1 MRSCFLFLILL
12 LLTPL
17 TSLAYST
24 DCIIKNG
31 RAYGYVTPA
40 KYSHLTIQGNVKF
53 IFLDDDLDEID
64 TDTTYEY
71 EYVTGR
77 EEIEDVRAPRNAYR
91 CIFDVSHATDAEPTS
106 QSSTPSTGGAVGFC
120 EVRNGVASVYVKPP
134 KFESVTVSGYITV
147 HFYDEDGDEE
157 DKETDYVYA
166 YTYNDAELVEEYNV
180 DDDIYSCSVDLSE
193 AL

>member
-1 MRSCFLFLILL
+1 MRPCILFVILL

-40 KYSHLTIQGNVKF
+40 KYSQLTINGDVKF

-77 EEIEDVRAPRNAYR
+77 EEIEDVRAPRRATR
-91 CIFDVSHATDAEPTS
+91 CLFDISQATDADSTGP
-106 QSSTPSTGGAVGFC
+106 SSTSSSGGAVGFC
-120 EVRNGVASVYVKPP
+120 EVQNGVASVYVKPP
-134 KFESVTVSGYITV
+134 KYESVTVSGYITV
-147 HFYDEDGDEE
+147 RFYDEDGDEE
-157 DKETDYVYA
+157 DRERDHVYA
-166 YTYNDAELVEEYNV
+166 YTYDDAELIEEYDV
-180 DDDIYSCSVDLSE
+180 DNDIFSCSVDLSD